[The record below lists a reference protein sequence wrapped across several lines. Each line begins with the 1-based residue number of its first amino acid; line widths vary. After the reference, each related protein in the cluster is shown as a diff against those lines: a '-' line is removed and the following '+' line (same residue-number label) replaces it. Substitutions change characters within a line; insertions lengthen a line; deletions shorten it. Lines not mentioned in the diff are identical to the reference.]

1 MPSLN
6 NSSQSKRRPKAG
18 HWRPNDE
25 KSKGKS
31 KRIGFA
37 FRTSFSGLPFPSRKY
52 CLFAATLLS
61 TILLT
66 LAGCNRL
73 PVTEN
78 LSGKDYTFLNQD
90 STEVSFPSAYKGKIV
105 VMSFIYTHCPDVCP
119 LTTNN
124 MQHLQDTL
132 AAKGIRGVKFVTM
145 TFDPNRDTPSVLK
158 AYAEIRGIK
167 FGGWDF
173 LTGTKANTDSVLY
186 QVDFRYFPGDSS
198 YTKDAGLVYYITH
211 TDKAIL
217 IDQQGRVRSTFSGS
231 KLDFSKVVKDIK
243 SLE

>member
-1 MPSLN
+1 MNKRNHFLLHLVSSFVLLLTSL
-6 NSSQSKRRPKAG
+6 
-18 HWRPNDE
+18 
-25 KSKGKS
+25 
-31 KRIGFA
+31 F
-37 FRTSFSGLPFPSRKY
+37 FSGCS
-52 CLFAATLLS
+52 
-61 TILLT
+61 
-66 LAGCNRL
+66 GL

-90 STEVSFPSAYKGKIV
+90 SMGVSFPSAYKGKIV

-124 MQHLQDTL
+124 MQHLQNTL

-145 TFDPNRDTPSVLK
+145 TFDPNRDTPSVLRE
-158 AYAEIRGIK
+158 YAEIRGIN

-198 YTKDAGLVYYITH
+198 YSKDAGLVYYITH

-231 KLDFSKVVKDIK
+231 KLDFSEVVEDIK